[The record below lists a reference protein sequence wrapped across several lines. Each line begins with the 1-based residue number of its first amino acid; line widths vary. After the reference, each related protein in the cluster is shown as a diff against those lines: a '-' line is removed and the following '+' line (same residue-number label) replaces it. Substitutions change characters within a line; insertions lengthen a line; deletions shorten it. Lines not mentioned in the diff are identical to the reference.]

1 MCKKYLLIAMLLVG
15 SASHSL
21 VVSAATNSTAT
32 MKFEG
37 DISKTCSGRVVT
49 SGVKEILFGGASP
62 GVEHEHQLEVSGNT
76 LAKVDLVLSA
86 TKYIYAY
93 TSAPAPASA
102 SAPVSTPTPTPITVD
117 LKSKKNTETAFT
129 GVNKFTDLKPG
140 ESINVYLHVPSYQKS
155 KIKPGS
161 YAYNV
166 TATIDCS

>member
-1 MCKKYLLIAMLLVG
+1 MCKKYPLVAMLLVG

-21 VVSAATNSTAT
+21 VVSAVTNSTAT
-32 MKFEG
+32 MRFEG

-49 SGVKEILFGGASP
+49 SGVKEILFGGALP
-62 GVEHEHQLEVSGNT
+62 GAEHEHQLEVSGNT

-86 TKYIYAY
+86 TKDIYAY
-93 TSAPAPASA
+93 TP
-102 SAPVSTPTPTPITVD
+102 APVSTPTPITVD

-155 KIKPGS
+155 EIKPGS
-161 YAYNV
+161 YVYNV